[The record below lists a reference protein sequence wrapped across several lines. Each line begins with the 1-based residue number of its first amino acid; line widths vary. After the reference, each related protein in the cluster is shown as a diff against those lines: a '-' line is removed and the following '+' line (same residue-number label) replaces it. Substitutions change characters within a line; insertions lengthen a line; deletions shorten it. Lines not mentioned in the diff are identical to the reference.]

1 KHAACC
7 LLPCRRITNSKES
20 GNSSSLQS
28 GARAMVQLS
37 LWGLL
42 SKEREASLRQ
52 PLLREL
58 LRLPVRVPSLS
69 VASRLVMT
77 RPVPPPP
84 PRVVASPGPPFPAVA
99 GRGVYGFAPRLICAL
114 G

>member
-1 KHAACC
+1 GRERKHAACC

-58 LRLPVRVPSLS
+58 LRLPVRVPSVS

-77 RPVPPPP
+77 RPVPPPASWQVP
-84 PRVVASPGPPFPAVA
+84 ARLSQPWRVGAFTLS
-99 GRGVYGFAPRLICAL
+99 RLA
-114 G
+114 